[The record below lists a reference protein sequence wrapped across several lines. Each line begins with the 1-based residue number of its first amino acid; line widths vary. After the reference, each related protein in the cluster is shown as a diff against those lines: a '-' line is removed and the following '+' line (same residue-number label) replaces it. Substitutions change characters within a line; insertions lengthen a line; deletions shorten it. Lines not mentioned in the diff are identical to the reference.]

1 MSRTRPSWV
10 LTGPTAAG
18 KKEVGLEVAR
28 RCNAEV
34 IAVDSVKVY
43 RGMRVGGAQPSA
55 AEIEGV
61 TIHLVGVADPNDP
74 WNVGRWLEAAAAAV
88 HEIRER
94 GRIPLFLGGTPL
106 YLNAL
111 LRGFFDGPASQP
123 ECRRR
128 LESESAQLGVEALHA
143 RLALVDPDSA
153 AWIGPRDEKRIVRAL
168 EVFEIAGVPISRL
181 QRERTRRVV
190 DGEFRVVGLT
200 APDDELRARQ
210 RARVLRMLE
219 NGLVEEVR
227 GLVKSGAL
235 LGEAARAIGYRE
247 IVAFDRGEGSLDDAV
262 AAIVRNTWE
271 LTRKQ
276 RKWFKR
282 LTEIEWIVRTP
293 GASTQSLADAVIERF
308 ERST

>member
-1 MSRTRPSWV
+1 MTLALPSWV

-34 IAVDSVKVY
+34 ITVDSVKVY
-43 RGMRVGGAQPSA
+43 RGMRVGGAQPAA
-55 AEIEGV
+55 AEIEGI
-61 TIHLVGVADPNDP
+61 TIHLVGVADPRDP

-88 HEIRER
+88 NVIRDR

-106 YLNAL
+106 YLHAL

-123 ECRRR
+123 ERRRR
-128 LESESAQLGVEALHA
+128 LESESAELGVEALHA
-143 RLALVDPDSA
+143 RLAQVDPDSA

-190 DGEFRVVGLT
+190 EGDFRVVGLT
-200 APDDELRARQ
+200 ASDDELRARQ
-210 RARVLRMLE
+210 RARVLRMVE

-227 GLVKSGAL
+227 GLVAAGSL

-247 IVAFDRGEGSLDDAV
+247 IVAFDQGEGSLDDAV

-282 LTEIEWIVRTP
+282 LPEIEWIMRTP
-293 GASTQSLADAVIERF
+293 AATTESLADAVIERF
-308 ERST
+308 ERAS